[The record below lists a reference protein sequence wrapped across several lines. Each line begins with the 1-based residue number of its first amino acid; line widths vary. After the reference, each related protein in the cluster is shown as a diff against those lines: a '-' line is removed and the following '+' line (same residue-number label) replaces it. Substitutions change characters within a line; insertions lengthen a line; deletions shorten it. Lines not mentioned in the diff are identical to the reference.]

1 MTRRRLWKPLAVVT
15 ATVVVLTA
23 CGGSPGDPAARAAE
37 RAPFAPGAYR
47 AGDLERDVAALAG
60 WGIPTFADTG
70 ATEPIVPVSGDP
82 VPLRLL
88 RSQVEILGREAAAGV
103 GTRGAD
109 LDAVFSTAA
118 GTNVKVSAL
127 LAAYLDSGSEVA
139 TTLRSR
145 LTTVD
150 LARPA
155 DAVFPTIVLTAFIRD
170 VAVAPG
176 PGGGSSPQSVPATQL
191 RSALHSA
198 SAAAGP
204 CTATTGW
211 IENTLAALFEGLRI
225 PAIDTSKWPTVLRP
239 LGWLS
244 NALISVY
251 DAIRQGAQY
260 VVIGGAKVLLEPI
273 RSVLAQVALIA
284 GVVQTALTSIHPLTS
299 SWDGPGYPE
308 FGVDGE
314 EERRY
319 ETTLHVASTSPLKWP
334 QALLDCAK
342 AAGVTLPNPSLGG
355 SKVRWEPTTDE
366 PGVIRP
372 GRSDEVLADENDGGK
387 ATFRFTTASEPRE
400 WKERGAARAVRTVVT
415 AVVERKNKQLK
426 DAADAAVEAALR
438 ELLSFLPGFLKQRA
452 SDLVRHAIDPALREL
467 VIRSEYRAARVFG
480 VTRHNK
486 PEPTP
491 TPTPTPASPEPT
503 APAPVW
509 VYVDR
514 PGIPGAVEKG
524 RILQLVA
531 CDGLAGTW
539 RGSLRTGGLYDDD
552 GFQVPWAKLPVT
564 PFRIGNGGIGSTT
577 TRASGTVHVPLP
589 NQNVPVS
596 YNLAVTVDG
605 KTMTVDGVPVQPP
618 VSFRRIP
625 IRPAPAGVCK

>member
-1 MTRRRLWKPLAVVT
+1 MTPAGQART
-15 ATVVVLTA
+15 A
-23 CGGSPGDPAARAAE
+23 
-37 RAPFAPGAYR
+37 
-47 AGDLERDVAALAG
+47 
-60 WGIPTFADTG
+60 
-70 ATEPIVPVSGDP
+70 
-82 VPLRLL
+82 
-88 RSQVEILGREAAAGV
+88 
-103 GTRGAD
+103 
-109 LDAVFSTAA
+109 
-118 GTNVKVSAL
+118 
-127 LAAYLDSGSEVA
+127 
-139 TTLRSR
+139 
-145 LTTVD
+145 
-150 LARPA
+150 
-155 DAVFPTIVLTAFIRD
+155 
-170 VAVAPG
+170 
-176 PGGGSSPQSVPATQL
+176 
-191 RSALHSA
+191 H
-198 SAAAGP
+198 AAAGP
-204 CTATTGW
+204 CTTTTGW

-225 PAIDTSKWPTVLRP
+225 PAIDTSNWPTVLRP

-260 VVIGGAKVLLEPI
+260 VVIGGARVLLEPI

-284 GVVQTALTSIHPLTS
+284 GVVQNALTSIHPLTS

-308 FGVDGE
+308 FGVDGG

-319 ETTLHVASTSPLKWP
+319 ETTLHVASTNPLTWP
-334 QALLDCAK
+334 AALVDCAK
-342 AAGVTLPNPSLGG
+342 AAGVTLPNPSLAG
-355 SKVRWEPTTDE
+355 SRVRWEPTADE
-366 PGVIRP
+366 PDVIRP
-372 GRSDEVLADENDGGK
+372 GRSDEVLADENDGGR
-387 ATFRFTTASEPRE
+387 ATFRFATATEPLE

-426 DAADAAVEAALR
+426 DAADAAVEAALNQ
-438 ELLSFLPGFLKQRA
+438 LLSFLPGFLKQRA
-452 SDLVRHAIDPALREL
+452 SDLVRQAIDPALREL

-491 TPTPTPASPEPT
+491 TPTPASPAPAT
-503 APAPVW
+503 PAPVW

-552 GFQVPWAKLPVT
+552 GFEVPWAKLPVT

-577 TRASGTVHVPLP
+577 SRASGTVYIPLP
-589 NQNVPVS
+589 GQRVPVS
-596 YNLAVTVDG
+596 YRLAVTVDG
-605 KTMTVDGVPVQPP
+605 KFMTVDGVPVQPP

-625 IRPAPAGVCK
+625 IRPAPAGLCK